1 MERRGNLVIQRK
13 TGESFTIGDDI
24 TITVLSGTASNVRLS
39 IEAPLSLPILRSNAV
54 NREPKDHV

>member
-13 TGESFTIGDDI
+13 IGESFTIGGDI

-39 IEAPLSLPILRSNAV
+39 IEAPISLPIIRDNAIHKESKV
-54 NREPKDHV
+54 IP

>member
-24 TITVLSGTASNVRLS
+24 TITVLSGTANNIRLS
-39 IEAPLSLPILRSNAV
+39 VEAPLSMPIIRDNAV
-54 NREPKDHV
+54 NKQPKVHV